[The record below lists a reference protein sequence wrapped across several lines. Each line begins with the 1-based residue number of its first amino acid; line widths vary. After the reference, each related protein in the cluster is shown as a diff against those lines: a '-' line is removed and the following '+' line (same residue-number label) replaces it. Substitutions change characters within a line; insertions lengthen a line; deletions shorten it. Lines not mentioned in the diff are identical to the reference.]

1 MLTLLRP
8 KRLLIEAV
16 WSSCTLSR
24 RHETSPKS
32 FEKALNLKLQ
42 SSEFLTPPQPLLR
55 LPLNLLLLLLL
66 LLFACKGKNDLSIKG
81 MKWIQQQD
89 IATEFTCFLA
99 EFNLNSLWVDLVLV
113 HMKTSDLRENRN
125 NKNENEKEKMSPSSG
140 GFMCANSTHF
150 EVPTWTSKHNPFMPR
165 RGTFSAIH
173 IIATIVKDNSPHLQ
187 GT

>member
-24 RHETSPKS
+24 RHETSRKS

-42 SSEFLTPPQPLLR
+42 SSEFLTPPQP
-55 LPLNLLLLLLL
+55 LLLLL

-125 NKNENEKEKMSPSSG
+125 NKNENEKMSPSSG

-173 IIATIVKDNSPHLQ
+173 IIATIVEDNSPHLQ